1 MHERIKIYEMS
12 KIADKK
18 KSEKSAMLEKL
29 KEKVL
34 QANLDLVKHKLVL
47 FTWGNVSEIDRESGL
62 VVIKPSGVSYE
73 NMTAEDMVVVD
84 LNGKVVDGKLRPS
97 SDTPT
102 HLEFYKAFPDVGG
115 VTHTH
120 STFAT
125 GWAQAGRDI
134 PFYGTTHADYF
145 YGDIPCARS
154 LTQAEIEG
162 EYEKNTGLVI
172 IERFTKDHIK
182 PLEVPGV
189 LIKSHGVF
197 AFGKDSDA
205 SVYNATVIEEVAKMA
220 FITESVN
227 PKVQRADKFMMDRH
241 YLRKHGKNAYY
252 GQK

>member
-1 MHERIKIYEMS
+1 
-12 KIADKK
+12 
-18 KSEKSAMLEKL
+18 MLEEL
-29 KEKVL
+29 KRKVL
-34 QANLDLVKHKLVL
+34 KANLDLVKNGLVL
-47 FTWGNVSEIDRESGL
+47 YTWGNVSEMDRAGGL
-62 VVIKPSGVSYE
+62 LVIKPSGVSYDG
-73 NMTAEDMVVVD
+73 MTEEDMVVVD
-84 LNGKVVDGKLRPS
+84 LSGNVVEGKWRPS

-102 HLEFYKAFPDVGG
+102 HIEFYKAFPDVNG

-125 GWAQAGRDI
+125 SWAQAGRDI

-154 LTQAEIEG
+154 LTQEEIEG

-172 IERFTKDHIK
+172 VERFQKDGIK

-197 AFGKDSDA
+197 AFGKDAAA

-227 PKVQRADKFMMDRH
+227 PKVQRADRFMMDKH
-241 YLRKHGKNAYY
+241 YLRKYGKNAYY
-252 GQK
+252 GQGSHK

>member
-1 MHERIKIYEMS
+1 MLEGL
-12 KIADKK
+12 KK
-18 KSEKSAMLEKL
+18 KVL
-29 KEKVL
+29 KT
-34 QANLDLVKHKLVL
+34 NLDMVKHRLVL

-62 VVIKPSGVSYE
+62 IVIKPSGVEYDE
-73 NMTAEDMVVVD
+73 MTEKDMVVVD
-84 LNGKVVDGKLRPS
+84 LNGNVVEGDLRPS

-102 HLEFYKAFPDVGG
+102 HIEFYKAFPDVGG

-120 STFAT
+120 STYAT
-125 GWAQAGRDI
+125 AWAQAGRSI

-154 LTQAEIEG
+154 LTKEEIEG
-162 EYEKNTGLVI
+162 EYEKNTGLAIV
-172 IERFTKDHIK
+172 EKFQKDGLN

-197 AFGKDSDA
+197 AFGKDGDG

-220 FITESVN
+220 AITEAVN
-227 PKVQRADKFMMDRH
+227 PQVQRADRFMMDKH

-252 GQK
+252 GQSKK

>member
-1 MHERIKIYEMS
+1 
-12 KIADKK
+12 
-18 KSEKSAMLEKL
+18 MLEEL
-29 KEKVL
+29 KRKVL
-34 QANLDLVKHKLVL
+34 KANLDLVKNGLVL
-47 FTWGNVSEIDRESGL
+47 YTWGNVSEMDRAGGL
-62 VVIKPSGVSYE
+62 LVIKPSGVSYDG
-73 NMTAEDMVVVD
+73 MTEEDMVVVD
-84 LNGKVVDGKLRPS
+84 LSGKVVEGKWRPS

-102 HLEFYKAFPDVGG
+102 HIEFYKAFPDVNG

-125 GWAQAGRDI
+125 SWAQAGRDI

-154 LTQAEIEG
+154 LTQEEIEG

-172 IERFTKDHIK
+172 VERFQKDGIK

-197 AFGKDSDA
+197 AFGKDAAA

-227 PKVQRADKFMMDRH
+227 PKVQRADRFMMDKH

>member
-1 MHERIKIYEMS
+1 
-12 KIADKK
+12 
-18 KSEKSAMLEKL
+18 MLEKL

-34 QANLDLVKHKLVL
+34 QANLDLVKNKLVL
-47 FTWGNVSEIDRESGL
+47 FTWGNVSEIDRESNL
-62 VVIKPSGVSYE
+62 IVIKPSGVSYDD
-73 NMTAEDMVVVD
+73 MTAEDMVVVD
-84 LNGKVVDGKLRPS
+84 LNGKVVEGKLRPS

-102 HLEFYKAFPDVGG
+102 HIEFYKAFPNVGG

-125 GWAQAGRDI
+125 SWAQAGRDI

-154 LTQAEIEG
+154 LTKEEIEG

-172 IERFTKDHIK
+172 IERFKKNNLNPI
-182 PLEVPGV
+182 EVPGV

-197 AFGKDSDA
+197 AFGKDADG

-220 FITESVN
+220 FITEQVN
-227 PKVQRADKFMMDRH
+227 PNVQRADKFMMDKH

-252 GQK
+252 GQGSHK

>member
-1 MHERIKIYEMS
+1 
-12 KIADKK
+12 
-18 KSEKSAMLEKL
+18 MLEQL

-34 QANLDLVKHKLVL
+34 KANLDLVKNKLVL
-47 FTWGNVSEIDRESGL
+47 FTWGNVSQIDRASGL
-62 VVIKPSGVSYE
+62 IVIKPSGVSYDD
-73 NMTAEDMVVVD
+73 MTADDLVVVD
-84 LNGKVVDGKLRPS
+84 LNGNVVEGKLRPS

-102 HLEFYKAFPDVGG
+102 HIEFYKAFPDVGG

-120 STFAT
+120 STYAT
-125 GWAQAGRDI
+125 AWAQAGRSI

-154 LTQAEIEG
+154 LTKEEIEG
-162 EYEKNTGLVI
+162 EYEKNTGLAIV
-172 IERFTKDHIK
+172 EKFQKDGLK

-197 AFGKDSDA
+197 AFGKDGDG

-220 FITESVN
+220 AITEAVN
-227 PKVQRADKFMMDRH
+227 PQVQRADRFMMDKH

-252 GQK
+252 GQSKK

>member
-1 MHERIKIYEMS
+1 
-12 KIADKK
+12 
-18 KSEKSAMLEKL
+18 
-29 KEKVL
+29 
-34 QANLDLVKHKLVL
+34 
-47 FTWGNVSEIDRESGL
+47 
-62 VVIKPSGVSYE
+62 
-73 NMTAEDMVVVD
+73 MTAEDMVVVD
-84 LNGKVVDGKLRPS
+84 LNGKVVDGNLRPS

-125 GWAQAGRDI
+125 AWAQAGRDI

-154 LTQAEIEG
+154 LTKEEIEG
-162 EYEKNTGLVI
+162 EYEKNTGLAIV
-172 IERFTKDHIK
+172 EKFQNDNLK

-197 AFGKDSDA
+197 AFGKDGA
-205 SVYNATVIEEVAKMA
+205 NSVYNATVIEEVAKMA
-220 FITESVN
+220 FITEAVN
-227 PKVQRADKFMMDRH
+227 PDVKRADQFMMEKH

-252 GQK
+252 GQSKK

>member
-1 MHERIKIYEMS
+1 
-12 KIADKK
+12 
-18 KSEKSAMLEKL
+18 MLEEL
-29 KEKVL
+29 KRKVL
-34 QANLDLVKHKLVL
+34 KANLDLVKNGLVL
-47 FTWGNVSEIDRESGL
+47 YTWGNVSEMDRASGL
-62 VVIKPSGVSYE
+62 LVIKPSGVSYDG
-73 NMTAEDMVVVD
+73 MTEEDMVVVD
-84 LNGKVVDGKLRPS
+84 LSGNVVEGKWRPS

-102 HLEFYKAFPDVGG
+102 HIEFYKAFPDVNG

-125 GWAQAGRDI
+125 SWAQAGRDI

-154 LTQAEIEG
+154 LTQEEIEG

-172 IERFTKDHIK
+172 VERFQKDNIK

-197 AFGKDSDA
+197 AFGKDAAA

-227 PKVQRADKFMMDRH
+227 PKVQRADRFMMEKH

-252 GQK
+252 GQGSHK

>member
-1 MHERIKIYEMS
+1 
-12 KIADKK
+12 
-18 KSEKSAMLEKL
+18 MLEEL
-29 KEKVL
+29 KRKVL
-34 QANLDLVKHKLVL
+34 KANLDLVKNGLVL
-47 FTWGNVSEIDRESGL
+47 YTWGNVSEMDRASGL
-62 VVIKPSGVSYE
+62 LVIKPSGVSYDG
-73 NMTAEDMVVVD
+73 MTEEDMVVVD
-84 LNGKVVDGKLRPS
+84 LSGNVVEGKWRPS

-102 HLEFYKAFPDVGG
+102 HIEFYKAFPDVNG

-125 GWAQAGRDI
+125 SWAQAGRDI

-154 LTQAEIEG
+154 LTQEEIEG

-172 IERFTKDHIK
+172 VERFQKDNIK

-197 AFGKDSDA
+197 AFGKDAAA

-227 PKVQRADKFMMDRH
+227 PKVQRADRFMMDKH

-252 GQK
+252 GQNRV

>member
-1 MHERIKIYEMS
+1 
-12 KIADKK
+12 
-18 KSEKSAMLEKL
+18 MLEEL
-29 KEKVL
+29 KQKVL
-34 QANLDLVKHKLVL
+34 QANLDLVKHRLVL
-47 FTWGNVSEIDRESGL
+47 FTWGNVSEIDRKTGL
-62 VVIKPSGVSYE
+62 IVIKPSGVSYDG
-73 NMTAEDMVVVD
+73 MKAEDMVVVD
-84 LNGKVVDGKLRPS
+84 LDGKVVEGSLRPS

-102 HLEFYKAFPDVGG
+102 HIELYKAFPKIGG

-120 STFAT
+120 STYAT
-125 GWAQAGRDI
+125 AWAQAGRDI

-172 IERFTKDHIK
+172 IERFKTDDLD
-182 PLEVPGV
+182 PLAVPGV
-189 LIKSHGVF
+189 LVKSHGVF
-197 AFGKDSDA
+197 AFGKDGDN

-220 FITESVN
+220 ALTEQIN
-227 PKVQRADKFMMDRH
+227 PGIVRADRFMMDKH

>member
-1 MHERIKIYEMS
+1 
-12 KIADKK
+12 
-18 KSEKSAMLEKL
+18 MLEKL

-34 QANLDLVKHKLVL
+34 QANLDLVKNKLVL
-47 FTWGNVSEIDRESGL
+47 FTWGNVSEIDRESNL
-62 VVIKPSGVSYE
+62 IVIKPSGVSYDD
-73 NMTAEDMVVVD
+73 MTAEDMVVVD
-84 LNGKVVDGKLRPS
+84 LNGKVVEGKLRPS

-102 HLEFYKAFPDVGG
+102 HIEFYKAFPNVGG

-125 GWAQAGRDI
+125 SWAQAGRDI

-154 LTQAEIEG
+154 LTKEEIEG

-172 IERFTKDHIK
+172 IERFKKDNLNPI
-182 PLEVPGV
+182 EVPGV

-197 AFGKDSDA
+197 AFGKDADG

-220 FITESVN
+220 FITEQVN
-227 PKVQRADKFMMDRH
+227 PNVQRADKFMMDKH

-252 GQK
+252 GQDSHK

>member
-1 MHERIKIYEMS
+1 
-12 KIADKK
+12 
-18 KSEKSAMLEKL
+18 MLEEL
-29 KEKVL
+29 KRKVL
-34 QANLDLVKHKLVL
+34 KANLDLVKNGLVL
-47 FTWGNVSEIDRESGL
+47 YTWGNVSEMDRAGGL
-62 VVIKPSGVSYE
+62 LVIKPSGVSYDG
-73 NMTAEDMVVVD
+73 MTEEDMVVVD
-84 LNGKVVDGKLRPS
+84 LSGNVVEGKWRPS

-102 HLEFYKAFPDVGG
+102 HIEFYKAFPDVNG

-125 GWAQAGRDI
+125 SWAQAGRDI

-154 LTQAEIEG
+154 LTQEEIEG

-172 IERFTKDHIK
+172 VERFQKDNIK

-197 AFGKDSDA
+197 AFGKDAAA

-227 PKVQRADKFMMDRH
+227 PKVQRADRFMMDKH

-252 GQK
+252 GQGSHK

>member
-1 MHERIKIYEMS
+1 
-12 KIADKK
+12 
-18 KSEKSAMLEKL
+18 MLEEL

-34 QANLDLVKHKLVL
+34 KANLDLVKHKLVL
-47 FTWGNVSEIDRESGL
+47 FTWGNVSQIDRESGL
-62 VVIKPSGVSYE
+62 VVIKPSGVDYDGMKAS
-73 NMTAEDMVVVD
+73 DMVVVD
-84 LNGKVVDGKLRPS
+84 LNGNVVEGDLRPS

-102 HLEFYKAFPDVGG
+102 HIEFYKAFPKVGG

-125 GWAQAGRDI
+125 AWAQAGRSI

-154 LTQAEIEG
+154 LTKEEIEG
-162 EYEKNTGLVI
+162 EYEKNTGLAI
-172 IERFTKDHIK
+172 IEKFRNSALD

-197 AFGKDSDA
+197 AFGKDADA

-220 FITESVN
+220 TITELVN
-227 PKVQRADKFMMDRH
+227 PHAERADQFMMDKH

-252 GQK
+252 GQKK